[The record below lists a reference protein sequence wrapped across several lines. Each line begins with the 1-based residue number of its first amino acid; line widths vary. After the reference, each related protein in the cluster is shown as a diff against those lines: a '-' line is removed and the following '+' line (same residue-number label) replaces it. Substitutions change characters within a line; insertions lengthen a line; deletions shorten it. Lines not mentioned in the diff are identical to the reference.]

1 MLITTSRKPSQRT
14 RAFCRGLERVL
25 KARCVNRGK
34 MSLRDVFL
42 KAKEM
47 EVGKVAV
54 ISESDGNPNGMDFYH
69 DGELFIS
76 LQLTVDFSLP
86 KGRMNKDNLCI
97 RCEVD
102 ELKDISTEIFPIPLE
117 DSSDNSQVKNSD
129 CNLLLI
135 RTSKQKSRPLLE
147 FFDGKGQATGP
158 RIYIQEWKLA
168 GDEDKSS

>member
-14 RAFCRGLERVL
+14 RTFCRGLERAL

-42 KAKEM
+42 KANEM
-47 EVGKVAV
+47 EEDRVAV
-54 ISESDGNPNGMDFYH
+54 VSERDGNPNGMKLYQ

-86 KGRMNKDNLCI
+86 KGRMKKDNLHI

-102 ELKDISTEIFPIPLE
+102 ELKDISPEIFEIPLE
-117 DSSDNSQVKNSD
+117 EPGENSD
-129 CNLLLI
+129 ENLILI
-135 RTSKQKSRPLLE
+135 RTSKSRPLIE
-147 FFDGKGQATGP
+147 FFDGKGLATGP
-158 RIYIQEWKLA
+158 RIYLQGWKMA
-168 GDEDKSS
+168 GDGDKSS

>member
-14 RAFCRGLERVL
+14 RTFCRGLERVL

-47 EVGKVAV
+47 EADRVVV
-54 ISESDGNPNGMDFYH
+54 VSERDGNPNGMEIYQ

-86 KGRMNKDNLCI
+86 KGRMKKDNLCI

-102 ELKDISTEIFPIPLE
+102 ELKDISPEIFAIPLE
-117 DSSDNSQVKNSD
+117 EPPKYSDE
-129 CNLLLI
+129 NLILI
-135 RTSKQKSRPLLE
+135 RTSKSRPLIE
-147 FFDGKGQATGP
+147 FFDGKGLATGP
-158 RIYIQEWKLA
+158 RIYIQGWKMA
-168 GDEDKSS
+168 GDENKSS